1 MRRDKTNLEQK
12 QRPRDMGWEYT
23 TIQLDFQQGKFF
35 SVGGLIDAN
44 LFSTELNRLGWDGW
58 ELVSTFDTNMGQ
70 GATRFV
76 VAVLKRPLTAERR
89 EEIQRNR

>member
-1 MRRDKTNLEQK
+1 
-12 QRPRDMGWEYT
+12 MGWEYT

-35 SVGGLIDAN
+35 SVGGLFDAH
-44 LFSTELNRLGWDGW
+44 LFSNELNRLGWDGW

-76 VAVLKRPLTAERR
+76 IAVLKRPLTSERR
-89 EEIQRNR
+89 EEILRKR